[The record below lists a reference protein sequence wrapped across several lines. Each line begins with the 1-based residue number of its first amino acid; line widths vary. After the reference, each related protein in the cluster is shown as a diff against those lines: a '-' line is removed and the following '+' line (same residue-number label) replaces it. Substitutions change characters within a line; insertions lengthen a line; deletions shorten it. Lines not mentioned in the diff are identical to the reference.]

1 MHFLSS
7 LLSKQEIRNQ
17 SQIQLCIENNKWWLD
32 YLDDS
37 DLRIEYAKE
46 ILAIDDEEHEKD
58 DDVANYYFQLLQQ
71 HPSSSY
77 LHFFTITIIRMIHDG
92 LLTSSLPLQ
101 PIIEELLPVL
111 L

>member
-7 LLSKQEIRNQ
+7 LLSKQEIRNH
-17 SQIQLCIENNKWWLD
+17 SHIQACIENNKWWLD

-46 ILAIDDEEHEKD
+46 ILAIDDEEHEND

-71 HPSSSY
+71 Y
-77 LHFFTITIIRMIHDG
+77 KQTYDYN
-92 LLTSSLPLQ
+92 LLTIWL
-101 PIIEELLPVL
+101 
-111 L
+111 

>member
-17 SQIQLCIENNKWWLD
+17 SQIQSCIENNKWWLD

-46 ILAIDDEEHEKD
+46 ILAIDNEEHEKD

-71 HPSSSY
+71 YKQTYDYNS
-77 LHFFTITIIRMIHDG
+77 LTIW
-92 LLTSSLPLQ
+92 L
-101 PIIEELLPVL
+101 
-111 L
+111 